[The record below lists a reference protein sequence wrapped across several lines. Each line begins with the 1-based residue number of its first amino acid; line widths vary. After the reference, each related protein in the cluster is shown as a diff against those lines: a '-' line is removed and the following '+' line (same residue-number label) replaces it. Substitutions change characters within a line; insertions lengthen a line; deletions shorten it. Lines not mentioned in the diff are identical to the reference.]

1 MIRLSAFADEISPNP
16 DEQVAVLAREGIH
29 YLDLR
34 SMWGIN
40 VLDLSDEQIRSIQ
53 DILKANHIQV
63 AALGSPIGKVPID
76 SPFEAELQRLERAI
90 TIAQAYN
97 TPYIRIFSY
106 YPPSAP
112 SAAGSDSNDPAPH
125 RGEVM
130 RRMRA
135 LSERARETGITLLHE
150 NEKDIYGDT
159 IARCVD
165 LMHELSD
172 PQGSTRRHG
181 AASASRLD
189 LTHELSDMQGGN
201 KHLQAAFDPANFI
214 QCGQTPFPDAYEALR
229 PWLAYVHVKDA
240 LPNGRV
246 VAAGEGSARWP
257 ELLERLRSDGYDGFF
272 SLEPHLAATG
282 QFGGFT
288 GPDLFHHAAQALK
301 TLLQSMG
308 WAYQ

>member
-1 MIRLSAFADEISPNP
+1 MIRLSAFADEISPSP

-34 SMWGIN
+34 SMWSIN

-53 DILKANHIQV
+53 DTLKAHHIQV
-63 AALGSPIGKVPID
+63 AAIGSPIGKVPID

-90 TIAQAYN
+90 TVARALN

-106 YPPSAP
+106 YPPTATSEAGSAP
-112 SAAGSDSNDPAPH
+112 AAY

-135 LSERARETGITLLHE
+135 LIERAREAGITLLHE

-165 LMHELSD
+165 LL
-172 PQGSTRRHG
+172 
-181 AASASRLD
+181 
-189 LTHELSDMQGGN
+189 HELSDMQGGN
-201 KHLQAAFDPANFI
+201 QHLQAAFDPANFI

-229 PWLAYVHVKDA
+229 PWLAYVHIKDA
-240 LPNGRV
+240 LPDGRV
-246 VAAGEGSARWP
+246 VAAGEGIAHWP
-257 ELLERLRSDGYDGFF
+257 ELLERLRSDAYDGFF
-272 SLEPHLAATG
+272 SLEPHLAAAG
-282 QFGGFT
+282 QYGGFT
-288 GPDLFHHAAQALK
+288 GPDLFHHAAQVFQM
-301 TLLQSMG
+301 LLQNMG
-308 WAYQ
+308 WPYHAD